1 MKNRIMIGSL
11 IATFSLAFTLSARQG
26 HPQAFDR
33 PMHQAI
39 MGELKLTDQQKKEI
53 DKIHSDAMKEQIDRF
68 SQIAKA
74 RVELQD
80 LMKADNPSQSA
91 LEKKISDIGALRNQ
105 AQSKR
110 LSVWFSINKLLTPE
124 QQKVWKRTLE
134 HRAQMGMRGRM
145 GRIGRMGMMR
155 GGFQRNMN
163 RPMRGMRMEME
174 D

>member
-68 SQIAKA
+68 SEIAKA

-80 LMKADNPSQSA
+80 LLKADNPSQSA
-91 LEKKISDIGALRNQ
+91 IEKKLTDIEAFQNQ

-110 LSVWFSINKLLTPE
+110 LSVWFSINKLLTSE
-124 QQKVWKRTLE
+124 QQKVWKKTLE
-134 HRAQMGMRGRM
+134 RHGTMMEMGGRM
-145 GRIGRMGMMR
+145 GKM
-155 GGFQRNMN
+155 
-163 RPMRGMRMEME
+163 
-174 D
+174 